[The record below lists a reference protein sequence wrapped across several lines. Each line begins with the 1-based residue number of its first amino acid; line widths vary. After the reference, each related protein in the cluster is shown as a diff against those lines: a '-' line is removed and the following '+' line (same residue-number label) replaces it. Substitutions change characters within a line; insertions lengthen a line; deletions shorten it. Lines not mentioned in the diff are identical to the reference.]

1 MQITSF
7 LAPERTR
14 ARVPATSK
22 KRVLE
27 TLAQLLAQGQTEI
40 KEDSVFEELVNR
52 ERLGS
57 TGLGNGVAIPHCRIP
72 KLDRITGVCISLDE
86 GVDFESIDQ
95 QPVDMVFGIMV
106 PEEANDSH
114 LEALSII
121 AERFQRSD
129 YVKRLR
135 SADSDDVLY
144 SILTS

>member
-1 MQITSF
+1 MQIKSF
-7 LAPERTR
+7 LTPERTR
-14 ARVPATSK
+14 ARVQATSK

-27 TLAQLLAQGQTEI
+27 TIAELLANG
-40 KEDSVFEELVNR
+40 KEELDSDRVFEELVNR

-72 KLDRITGVCISLDE
+72 KLDAITGVCMSLDE

-95 QPVDMVFGIMV
+95 RPVDMIFGIMV

-114 LEALSII
+114 LEALSVI

-129 YVKRLR
+129 YIEKLR
-135 SADSDDVLY
+135 SAGSDEGLY
-144 SILTS
+144 HLLTA